1 MSFESESSS
10 RNEHSLFA
18 NLTNEE
24 VLERVNNSVDLGE
37 LKRLRILMTNRAL
50 FADEPDELA
59 DGIFVIIS
67 MKIDEILQRELD
79 DIVEIA
85 RVARSDAEVLNAME
99 YQFDK

>member
-1 MSFESESSS
+1 MSFESEGSS

-24 VLERVNNSVDLGE
+24 VLERVAQSVDLAE

-59 DGIFVIIS
+59 DGIFIIIS
-67 MKIDEILQRELD
+67 MKIDELLQRELD

-85 RVARSDAEVLNAME
+85 RVARSDAKILNAME
-99 YQFDK
+99 IQFKD

>member
-24 VLERVNNSVDLGE
+24 VLERVAQSVDLAE

-59 DGIFVIIS
+59 DGIFIIIS
-67 MKIDEILQRELD
+67 MKIDELLQRELD

>member
-24 VLERVNNSVDLGE
+24 VLERVTQSVDLGE

-67 MKIDEILQRELD
+67 MKIDEILQHELD

-85 RVARSDAEVLNAME
+85 RVARNDAEVLNAME